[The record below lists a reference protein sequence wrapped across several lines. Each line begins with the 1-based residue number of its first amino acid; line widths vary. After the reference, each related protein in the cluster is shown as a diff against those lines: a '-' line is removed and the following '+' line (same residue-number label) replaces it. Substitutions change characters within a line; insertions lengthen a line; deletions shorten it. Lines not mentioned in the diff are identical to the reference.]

1 MASVAHLRS
10 AIRATLPS
18 MAPAPPPLSLR
29 LGRNGVLALE
39 ELARLRGISKA
50 DAARQAIEETAER
63 ERARS
68 SLATE
73 ARRLSEDPA
82 YVEEAREIIAEFEDL
97 RAPW

>member
-1 MASVAHLRS
+1 MASVAHSRS
-10 AIRATLPS
+10 AIRATVSS

-29 LGRNGVLALE
+29 LGRNGLLALE

-63 ERARS
+63 ERGRTA
-68 SLATE
+68 LAAE

-82 YVEEAREIIAEFEDL
+82 YEEEAREIVKWLEEL
-97 RAPW
+97 NGER